1 LDGKEG
7 IDMTAIE
14 KIDKILST
22 RQLLYTLLVIAIIL
36 PLIYPV
42 GLPIGISSRTKAVY
56 DYIQDDSKVPP
67 GSHVLIEIY
76 YEVAA
81 RAELEPQVIAL
92 MKQLFEKNCKL
103 VFLST
108 ITYGPLAFQFL
119 QASAPDVFEG
129 KTYGEDYVFLGY
141 IAGQESAVASLAK
154 SITGTVATD
163 NYGNS
168 TSSLPLIVEA
178 NDASA
183 YALVIVASSG
193 TDTFGW
199 YVRQWYTPYHTPL
212 LFGALS
218 VIAPSIEPYV
228 NAGQAVGMLTGQRSA
243 AEYELL
249 VGRKGLGIAS
259 MDAQSFAHGL
269 ILVFIIVGNI
279 VFAYTKLSKR
289 GEKK

>member
-1 LDGKEG
+1 
-7 IDMTAIE
+7 MTAME
-14 KIDKILST
+14 KIDKILGT
-22 RQLLYTLLVIAIIL
+22 RQLLYTLLIIAIIL
-36 PLIYPV
+36 PILYPV
-42 GLPIGISSRTKAVY
+42 GLPIGISSRTRAVY
-56 DYIQDDSKVPP
+56 DYIEDDSKLPP
-67 GSHVLIEIY
+67 GSHVLVEIY

-92 MKQLFEKNCKL
+92 MKHLFEKNCKL

-108 ITYGPLAFQFL
+108 ATYGPLAFQFL
-119 QASAPDVFEG
+119 QTSAPDLFEG

-141 IAGQESAVASLAK
+141 IAGGESTLASLAR

-163 NYGNS
+163 NYGNPA
-168 TSSLPLIVEA
+168 SSLPLIQEA
-178 NDASA
+178 NDATA
-183 YALVIVASSG
+183 YELVVIASSG
-193 TDTFGW
+193 TDTFSW
-199 YVRQWYTPYHTPL
+199 YIRQWYTPYHTPL

-228 NAGQAVGMLTGQRSA
+228 GAGQAIGMLTGQRSA

-259 MDAQSFAHGL
+259 MDAQSLAHGL
-269 ILVFIIVGNI
+269 ILLFIILGNI